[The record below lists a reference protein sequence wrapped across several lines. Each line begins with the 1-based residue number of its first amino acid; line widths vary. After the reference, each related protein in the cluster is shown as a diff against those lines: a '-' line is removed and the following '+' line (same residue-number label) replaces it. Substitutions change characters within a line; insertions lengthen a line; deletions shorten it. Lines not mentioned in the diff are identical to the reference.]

1 MGKGQMRPGKSA
13 PTMQADDV
21 KVKAGADDAMDNQA
35 RTELEASVEEK
46 TEEMSAWKHKQS

>member
-1 MGKGQMRPGKSA
+1 MGKGQMRPEKSA